1 MRVANNVV
9 ALNVTNNMAKTN
21 RRVSLA
27 MGRLSSGLKIN
38 RAKDDSAG
46 YAISTRLDMQVQGYT
61 RGSENALDAVSL
73 TQTADGALESMHE
86 LLQRCRELSVQAAS
100 DTNTTEDRRMM
111 QKEIEQYV
119 DEINKISSE
128 KSSFNGIDFLNGQA
142 ERVCLNEDSDRS
154 KITFVSDNL
163 NPGDL
168 TYTVN
173 SLGTSTEYACGYDGT
188 QTVSKDGI
196 IYVNGSQISISAGE
210 SADEIYQKVQLA
222 CKDSNISFD
231 SSTGTFKA
239 DELGSKYDITMSGD
253 EQLLAELELS
263 GGTVTQGQDCDV
275 TFDSY
280 IRTSDGQSDNTFNP
294 AITTD
299 GNKIT
304 MIGQDN
310 KTIIVELSET
320 NPIDGTNYTAPYT
333 ATDEITDSGQLM
345 LQLGGKSSSVMGMY
359 IPTVNAQTLEI
370 DTANVSTRLGAE
382 AAIQIFDDAIQEVS
396 TVRSNIGAYENR
408 LTYTSDSLLVAS
420 DATTVALSRIRD
432 TDMAVEMA
440 NYSKDSVIYQAGTSI
455 LAQANQRPQ
464 IILQLIQ

>member
-1 MRVANNVV
+1 MRIANNVV
-9 ALNVTNNMAKTN
+9 ALNVTNNMAKTD

-61 RGSENALDAVSL
+61 RGSQNALDGVSL
-73 TQTADGALESMHE
+73 TQTADGALSSMHE

-100 DTNTTEDRRMM
+100 DTNTTEDRRKM
-111 QKEIEQYV
+111 QEEIDQYV
-119 DEINKISSE
+119 DEINKIAE
-128 KSSFNGIDFLNGQA
+128 KTSYNGIEFLNGQA
-142 ERVCLNEDSDRS
+142 ERVCLNQDSDRS
-154 KITFVSDNL
+154 KITYVSDNL
-163 NPGDL
+163 NPGEL

-173 SLGTSTEYACGYDGT
+173 NLGTHTEYASGYDGT

-196 IYVNGSQISISAGE
+196 IYVNGSEIRLTAGE
-210 SADEIYQKVQLA
+210 SADEIYQKIQKS
-222 CKDSNISFD
+222 CEDSNISFD
-231 SSTGTFKA
+231 KTTGTFTA
-239 DELGSKYDITMSGD
+239 DETGSKYNITMTGD
-253 EQLLAELELS
+253 EQLLAELGLS
-263 GGTVTQGQDCDV
+263 GGTVTQGTDCDV

-280 IRTSDGQSDNTFNP
+280 IRTADGKVDNTFTP

-304 MIGQDN
+304 MVGQDN

-320 NPIDGTNYTAPYT
+320 DPKTGVNYTAPYT
-333 ATDEITDSGQLM
+333 STDEVTDGGQLM
-345 LQLGGKSSSVMGMY
+345 LQLGGKSSSIMEMY
-359 IPTVNAQTLEI
+359 IPKVNAETLDI
-370 DTANVSTRLGAE
+370 DSANIATREGAE
-382 AAIQIFDDAIQEVS
+382 AAIKIFDDAIQEVS
-396 TVRSNIGAYENR
+396 TVRANIGAYENR
-408 LTYTSDSLLVAS
+408 LNYTSDSLLVAS
-420 DATTVALSRIRD
+420 DATTIALSRIRD

-440 NYSKDSVIYQAGTSI
+440 NYSKDSVIFQAGTSI